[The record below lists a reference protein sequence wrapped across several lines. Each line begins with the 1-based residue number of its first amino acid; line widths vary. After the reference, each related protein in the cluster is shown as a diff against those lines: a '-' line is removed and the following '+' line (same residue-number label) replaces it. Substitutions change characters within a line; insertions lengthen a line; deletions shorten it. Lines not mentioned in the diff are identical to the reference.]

1 MLLALSGKLSHAKGK
16 KVYGYLKRDV
26 KNLVDRIIDEIAED
40 ERVDA
45 LYKEWNKW
53 QGEIR
58 KFYENSPEKQVPLSQ
73 CAAFKSLKNL
83 IISEAMQISHNV
95 RSTEWIQGEVAV
107 REPSVFFA
115 TVRLMTGLQ
124 KIFQE
129 EFRKENRTGRYHIDR
144 KRRKKLTERRRAQ
157 GHRTDDHEPEQQIE
171 G

>member
-1 MLLALSGKLSHAKGK
+1 MRLRKMNVWMRYTRNGINGREKSGNFMKTARKNRCRCRSALH
-16 KVYGYLKRDV
+16 LK
-26 KNLVDRIIDEIAED
+26 A
-40 ERVDA
+40 
-45 LYKEWNKW
+45 
-53 QGEIR
+53 
-58 KFYENSPEKQVPLSQ
+58 
-73 CAAFKSLKNL
+73 LKNL